1 MYVPCSLF
9 PACPRPCARAPCSVL
24 RARDVDPSLTRGGWG
39 IEYGVWSIPLSL
51 FYCMVWCGVDGE
63 ANGVTILALSVILTP

>member
-1 MYVPCSLF
+1 M
-9 PACPRPCARAPCSVL
+9 L

>member
-1 MYVPCSLF
+1 MYPVPC
-9 PACPRPCARAPCSVL
+9 PVPVL
-24 RARDVDPSLTRGGWG
+24 RARDVDPSLTRGGGWG

-51 FYCMVWCGVDGE
+51 IYCMVWCGVDGE